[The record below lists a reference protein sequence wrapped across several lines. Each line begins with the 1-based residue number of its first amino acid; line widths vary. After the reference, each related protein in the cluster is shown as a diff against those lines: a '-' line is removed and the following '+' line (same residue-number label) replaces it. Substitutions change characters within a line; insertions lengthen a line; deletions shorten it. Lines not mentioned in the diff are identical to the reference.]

1 VLYEYQKSRGGLYLH
16 DFCFFEGLT
25 KTSPC
30 SMKTPRFFLC
40 VAVWSFLAVLLH
52 AAEAPKLET
61 LLGEYKKARTDVLTK
76 LNQSYASQADELA
89 KRYQAIP
96 NLDAADRTRTFAKN
110 LRGPEDST
118 DLRMMSPSN
127 TSNDPLAIL
136 EANYAQARQVNLMT
150 VYTFYTT
157 AATNLRTE
165 LLKSKDKDGAA
176 VCSAFLDKIKAD
188 APTPTPHPTPA
199 KKKKAPAK

>member
-1 VLYEYQKSRGGLYLH
+1 
-16 DFCFFEGLT
+16 
-25 KTSPC
+25 
-30 SMKTPRFFLC
+30 MKTPRFLSFTAAFLFLC
-40 VAVWSFLAVLLH
+40 TILC

-76 LNQSYASQADELA
+76 LNQSYAGQADELA
-89 KRYQAIP
+89 KQYQAIP
-96 NLDAADRTRTFAKN
+96 NLDAADRARTFAKN

-127 TSNDPLAIL
+127 TSNDPLATL
-136 EANYAQARQVNLMT
+136 EANYAQARQVNLLT

-157 AATNLRTE
+157 AATNLRNE
-165 LLKSKDKDGAA
+165 LVKGKDKDGAA
-176 VCSAFLDKIKAD
+176 VCTAFLEKIKAD
-188 APTPTPHPTPA
+188 APTPAPHTTPV